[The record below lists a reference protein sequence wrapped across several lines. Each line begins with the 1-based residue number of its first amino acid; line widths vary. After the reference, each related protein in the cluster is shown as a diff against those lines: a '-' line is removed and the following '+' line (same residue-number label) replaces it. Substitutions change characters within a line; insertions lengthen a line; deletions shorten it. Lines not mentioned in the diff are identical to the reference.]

1 VIRLSN
7 VTSKV
12 DENQDENNQKN
23 WMFSLKLDFFKINQI
38 LIFTIFFALM
48 CRGEASKFY
57 KF

>member
-48 CRGEASKFY
+48 CRGEGI
-57 KF
+57 